1 MNKGKI
7 QDIPAMKNRYQAAKN
22 LLDRIDESR
31 LGHGGYR
38 GTFDSAI
45 AEAQGFFIRA
55 DDEGGVF
62 NHVSSLDGFGRF
74 LRGRIEEMNDLITA
88 CSMAGDGGT
97 LGNVLRPVKDLLNED
112 SSLADK
118 TLDLIRKLQQGYSKR
133 LAGKGHPAGRT
144 EAALVSNRL
153 KLRWESEEKLLPS
166 QYRDPMLEAKIA
178 QLPLDASALST
189 KYELIL
195 RPAKIQLENLMDGK
209 WFR

>member
-1 MNKGKI
+1 MHKAKI
-7 QDIPAMKNRYQAAKN
+7 QDIPAMKNRYQEAKN

-55 DDEGGVF
+55 DDEGGVY
-62 NHVSSLDGFGRF
+62 NHISSLQGFCRQ
-74 LRGRIEEMNDLITA
+74 LSNLAEEMNRLISA
-88 CSMAGDGGT
+88 CSIGGDGGT
-97 LGNVLRPVKDLLNED
+97 LGNVLRPVKDLLYADTN
-112 SSLADK
+112 LAER
-118 TLDLIRKLQQGYSKR
+118 TLILIQKLQQGYSKR

-144 EAALVSNRL
+144 EEALVSNRL
-153 KLRWESEEKLLPS
+153 KLGWRSEEKLLPS
-166 QYRDPMLEAKIA
+166 PYRDAQLEAQIA

-189 KYELIL
+189 KYEAIL
-195 RPAKIQLENLMDGK
+195 RPARIQLENLMDGK